1 MSMKVSF
8 CILPDAPVEEI
19 LDTIELGDRLGF
31 DAVYVADEIFHQDA
45 WQLLAAGASRTKRIE
60 LIVTSN
66 IVLNPPSYFAQRLLT
81 LDALSNGRAAALYS
95 IGNPSMLKQ
104 HGVDLSQLKAIG
116 RLREAH
122 QIMRSVLDTGKV
134 DFDGKH
140 FNYEGIFTSARA
152 RQPRISL
159 TMGGMR
165 GPKTL
170 ELAGEVA
177 DGLMTGLTYSEDALR
192 YAADCMKVGAE
203 RAGRDWRSLELGAG
217 VIGAISPDGDA
228 ARAVSRVI
236 AAFYI
241 PALADEAAVRHGI
254 DPEELVP
261 VRAAFARG
269 DAKEAIRLA
278 PDHVTDK
285 LMMPVGTPAEWI
297 EQLSVLGP
305 LGYNHVSLTP
315 VDNAMIRALV
325 DIDLPPVPD
334 FREQLQLIHDEVLPA
349 LWSMDTTPALSAN
362 DRTLTEEKV

>member
-1 MSMKVSF
+1 MKVSF
-8 CILPDAPVEEI
+8 CILPDDSVEDI

-31 DAVYVADEIFHQDA
+31 DAVYLADEIFHQDA
-45 WQLLAAGASRTKRIE
+45 WQLLACGASRTQHIE
-60 LIVTSN
+60 LVITTN
-66 IVLNPPSYFAQRLLT
+66 IVLNEPSYVAQRLLT

-104 HGVDLSQLKAIG
+104 HGVDMAGLKAIG

-122 QIMRSVLDTGKV
+122 QIMRTVLDTGKV
-134 DFDGKH
+134 DFAGKLY
-140 FNYEGIFTSARA
+140 NYEGIFTSARP
-152 RQPRISL
+152 RQPRIPL

-177 DGLMTGLTYSEDALR
+177 DGLMTGLTYSEEALR
-192 YAADCMKVGAE
+192 YAADCMKRGAE
-203 RAGRDWRSLELGAG
+203 RAGRDWRSLEFGAG

-254 DPEELVP
+254 DPEELAP
-261 VRAAFARG
+261 VRAAFGRG
-269 DAKEAIRLA
+269 DTKEAVRLA

-285 LMMPVGTPAEWI
+285 LMMPVGTPTEWL

-315 VDNAMIRALV
+315 VDNAMLRTLV
-325 DIDLPPVPD
+325 DFELPQVPT
-334 FREQLQLIHDEVLPA
+334 FQEQLQLIHDEVLPA
-349 LWSMDTTPALSAN
+349 LRSMDTTSGSH
-362 DRTLTEEKV
+362 RMTSTEEQA

>member
-1 MSMKVSF
+1 MKVSF
-8 CILPDAPVEEI
+8 CILPDAPVEEVVE
-19 LDTIELGDRLGF
+19 TIELGDRLGF

-45 WQLLAAGASRTKRIE
+45 WQLLACGASRTQRIE
-60 LIVTSN
+60 LIITTN
-66 IVLNPPSYFAQRLLT
+66 IVLNPPSYVAQRLLT

-95 IGNPSMLKQ
+95 IGTPPMLKQ
-104 HGVDLSQLKAIG
+104 HGVDLAQLKAIG

-122 QIMRSVLDTGKV
+122 QIMRSMLDTGKV
-134 DFDGKH
+134 DFHGKI

-152 RQPRISL
+152 RQQRIPL

-165 GPKTL
+165 GPKTF

-177 DGLMTGLTYSEDALR
+177 DGMMTGLSYSEEALR
-192 YAADCMKVGAE
+192 YAADCMKRGGD

-228 ARAVSRVI
+228 ARAVARVI

-241 PALADEAAVRHGI
+241 PPLSDEAAVRHGI
-254 DPEELVP
+254 DPEELLP
-261 VRAAFARG
+261 VREAFARG

-315 VDNAMIRALV
+315 IDNAMIRSLV
-325 DIDLPPVPD
+325 DFELPQVPD
-334 FREQLQLIHDEVLPA
+334 FREQLRLIHDEVLPT
-349 LWSMDTTPALSAN
+349 LRSMDTTP
-362 DRTLTEEKV
+362 VPVG